1 MIVTKQQLQRLIDEE
16 FSRALQARRKLS
28 EATAHKVGD
37 TVVSN
42 VDAQGLKK
50 GQQYTVT
57 GIERGKWGTV
67 MYGVQPVTG
76 GEQLWIGNGHLLL
89 QSVKDESVV
98 EADGELPELDER
110 KRGRVGVS
118 SDLYEL
124 TGLDLVDFARTVMN
138 LGDAVVEQLAD
149 ILSGSYDDINP
160 NALDMIEEELGGINS
175 DIDEAIKDARN
186 YIGQGGEEDEDDGSW
201 AYAAKVNR

>member
-1 MIVTKQQLQRLIDEE
+1 MIVTKQQLQQLIDEE
-16 FSRALQARRKLS
+16 FSRAIEKRKRSSLQER
-28 EATAHKVGD
+28 TAHKVGD
-37 TVVSN
+37 TVRST
-42 VDAQGLKK
+42 VDAQGMKK
-50 GQQYTVT
+50 GQEYKVVDV
-57 GIERGKWGTV
+57 EHGKWGTV
-67 MYGVQPVTG
+67 MYGIQPATG

-89 QSVKDESVV
+89 EPVASDVS
-98 EADGELPELDER
+98 EADGMPPELDER
-110 KRGRVGVS
+110 HRGRVGVS

-160 NALDMIEEELGGINS
+160 NALDMIEEELGGVNS
-175 DIDEAIKDARN
+175 DIDEAIQAAREHLE
-186 YIGQGGEEDEDDGSW
+186 QGGEDEDDGSW